1 MQRAKYTPAAPAMVT
16 RLPFTLW
23 AALMWF
29 PADGSPRR
37 WKHGGEGD
45 PANRTLAHLRDLGW
59 IAARVIK
66 ARGKQHTE
74 RWLTEPGVKARQRLA
89 AQIAARCGTHD
100 IAGMVVDE

>member
-1 MQRAKYTPAAPAMVT
+1 MVS
-16 RLPFTLW
+16 RLALPLR

-29 PADGSPRR
+29 PADGTPRR
-37 WKHGGEGD
+37 WTHGGDGD

-59 IAARVIK
+59 VAARVVK
-66 ARGKQHTE
+66 ERRKQYTE
-74 RWLTEPGVKARQRLA
+74 RWLTEPGQKARQRLA